1 MRYVVVLALIAAGA
15 CSRSGHKL
23 RVAAASDLAK
33 AFTELASEFKA
44 RTGIEVELQ
53 LGSSGQLAKQ
63 IDEGAPFALF
73 AAANRE
79 YVEQVVKSGHC
90 DSTTAHLYARGRL
103 VVWTP
108 AGVAA
113 PTSLSDLADP
123 RFHKIAIA
131 NPAQAPYG
139 RAAKQALE
147 QAGVWPRIQDRIVLG
162 DDIQATM
169 LYTRDHQA
177 DAAIVA
183 LSLAVVTNGGAF
195 LPISPALHAPIDQAM
210 VVCGGGDDA
219 EAARRFAEFVG
230 SPEGREVMTRY
241 GFLLPNEQ
249 LPAKAP

>member
-15 CSRSGHKL
+15 CSRSGHKV

-33 AFTELASEFKA
+33 AFTELASEFKT
-44 RTGIEVELQ
+44 RTGITVELE

-79 YVEQVVKSGHC
+79 YVEQVVRSGHC
-90 DSTTAHLYARGRL
+90 DAATAHLYARGRL

-113 PTSLSDLADP
+113 PASLAELADP

-139 RAAKQALE
+139 RAAKAALE
-147 QAGVWPRIQDRIVLG
+147 QAGVWPKILDRIVLG

-219 EAARRFAEFVG
+219 AAARRFAEFVD
-230 SPEGREVMTRY
+230 SREGREVMTRY

-249 LPAKAP
+249 LPTKAQ

>member
-1 MRYVVVLALIAAGA
+1 MRYVVVLALVAAGA

-33 AFTELASEFKA
+33 AFTELATEFKT
-44 RTGIEVELQ
+44 RTGIAVELK
-53 LGSSGQLAKQ
+53 LGSSGQLARE
-63 IDEGAPFALF
+63 IDEGEPFSLF

-90 DSTTAHLYARGRL
+90 DSATAHLYARGRL

-108 AGVAA
+108 TGVAA
-113 PTSLSDLADP
+113 PASLAELADP

-131 NPAQAPYG
+131 NPVQAPYG
-139 RAAKQALE
+139 RAAKEALE
-147 QAGVWPRIQDRIVLG
+147 KAGVWPQIQDRIVLG

-195 LPISPALHAPIDQAM
+195 LPINAALHAPIDQAM
-210 VVCGGGDDA
+210 VVCGSGDEA
-219 EAARRFAEFVG
+219 AAARRFAEFVG
-230 SPEGREVMTRY
+230 SREGREVMTRY
-241 GFLLPNEQ
+241 GFLLPNEE

>member
-1 MRYVVVLALIAAGA
+1 MRYVVVLALLAMGA
-15 CSRSGHKL
+15 CSRSGPKV

-33 AFTELASEFKA
+33 AFTELATEFKA
-44 RTGIEVELQ
+44 RTGIAIAIE
-53 LGSSGQLAKQ
+53 LGSSGQLARE
-63 IDEGAPFALF
+63 IDEGAAFALF

-103 VVWTP
+103 AVWTP
-108 AGVAA
+108 TGVAA
-113 PTSLSDLADP
+113 PASLAELADP

-139 RAAKQALE
+139 RAAKEALE
-147 QAGVWPRIQDRIVLG
+147 KAGVWAELQDRIVLG

-210 VVCGGGDDA
+210 VVCGSGEEA
-219 EAARRFAEFVG
+219 AAARRFAEFVD
-230 SPEGREVMTRY
+230 SREGREVMTRY